1 MHRIAEAWIPTE
13 LSRFKMIT
21 YSHDTDDRMPNIV
34 FIHENADI
42 SKPIYVRIHSE
53 CLTGD
58 LFGSLRCDCGPQLK
72 KSKEI
77 IAEKEGIIIY
87 LRQEGRGIG
96 LIKKLEAYN
105 LQDKGLDTV
114 DANLILGFHS
124 DERDYSDAINILKD
138 LKVKDIIL
146 LTNNPDK
153 IEAFDESG
161 ISVIRREALI
171 IESNDQNEKYLQAKK
186 DRMGHLF

>member
-72 KSKEI
+72 KSKENYRDW
-77 IAEKEGIIIY
+77 ETDRKSTR
-87 LRQEGRGIG
+87 L
-96 LIKKLEAYN
+96 N
-105 LQDKGLDTV
+105 SS
-114 DANLILGFHS
+114 HS
-124 DERDYSDAINILKD
+124 
-138 LKVKDIIL
+138 
-146 LTNNPDK
+146 
-153 IEAFDESG
+153 
-161 ISVIRREALI
+161 
-171 IESNDQNEKYLQAKK
+171 AKS
-186 DRMGHLF
+186 RMPSSA